1 MVAGTTGSI
10 MCRIA
15 CYSDRVLALD
25 PAQEIMQ
32 ATLCDMRAVIQR
44 VTYAKVEV
52 EGIVRGEIGPGVLVL
67 LGVSRTDTAA
77 DADFLANKIAN
88 LRIFSDEAGKMNRSL
103 LDTGGAMLA
112 VSQFTLY
119 GDCRKGR
126 RPSFD
131 DAAPA
136 DQARQLYEYF
146 VQASQRL
153 GVRVETGVFQ
163 ADMAVTLINDGPV
176 TLIVESMNTPSGNA
190 G

>member
-1 MVAGTTGSI
+1 
-10 MCRIA
+10 
-15 CYSDRVLALD
+15 
-25 PAQEIMQ
+25 
-32 ATLCDMRAVIQR
+32 MRAVVQR

-52 EGIVRGEIGPGVLVL
+52 DGTVRGEIGRGVLVL
-67 LGVSRTDTAA
+67 LGVSRTDTPA
-77 DADFLANKIAN
+77 DAEFLAGKVVN
-88 LRIFSDEAGKMNRSL
+88 LRIFNDDAGKMNRSL

-136 DQARQLYEYF
+136 EQARHQYEHF
-146 VQASQRL
+146 VEVSRQL
-153 GVRVETGVFQ
+153 GVHVETGVFQ
-163 ADMAVTLINDGPV
+163 ADMAVTLLNDGPV
-176 TLIVESMNTPSGNA
+176 TLIVESAQSTNIPSGSA